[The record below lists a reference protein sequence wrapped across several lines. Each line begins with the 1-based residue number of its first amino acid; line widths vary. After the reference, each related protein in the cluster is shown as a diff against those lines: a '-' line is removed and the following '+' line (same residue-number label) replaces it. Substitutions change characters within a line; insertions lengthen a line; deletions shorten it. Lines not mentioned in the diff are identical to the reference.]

1 METQKKHIDVMK
13 TFRES
18 NPKLARTIPRFAT
31 RWVEKLIYQDQMNTV
46 INKYI
51 DYVGVEFQPKVIEE
65 LNLKIDVQ
73 GLENL
78 PESSR
83 GFYASNH
90 PFGILDGL
98 ILTYFV
104 GQKYGDLRAIGNDA
118 FLLIPELKPLIAA
131 VNVYGRSS
139 KEYISELDKVYKSD
153 VAITHFPAG
162 EVSRVYN
169 GKIQDAPWQKSFITK
184 AVQSERDVIPFYFHG
199 QNTPLFYKIFRF
211 RNFFRIKIN
220 FELVLLPRELFKK
233 KDNKIR
239 LVIGKPIAWQT
250 FDKRMSH
257 YDWAQKVRQYVYSLS
272 ENPES
277 DFIKLIEN

>member
-1 METQKKHIDVMK
+1 METSKKHIDVMK
-13 TFRES
+13 AFREG
-18 NPKLARTIPRFAT
+18 NPKLAKMIPRFAT
-31 RWVEKLIYQDQMNTV
+31 RWVEKLIHQDQMNFI

-51 DYVGVEFQPKVIEE
+51 DYVGIDFQPKIIEE
-65 LNLKIDVQ
+65 FNLKIDVQ
-73 GLENL
+73 GVGNL

-83 GFYASNH
+83 GFFASNH

-104 GQKYGDLRAIGNDA
+104 GQKYGDLKAIGNDA

-139 KEYISELDKVYKSD
+139 KEYVIELDKVYKSD

-162 EVSRVYN
+162 EVSRIYN
-169 GKIQDAPWQKSFITK
+169 GKIEDAPWQKSFITK
-184 AVQSERDVIPFYFHG
+184 AIESKRDIIPFYFHG
-199 QNTPLFYKIFRF
+199 QNSALFYNIFRF
-211 RNFFRIKIN
+211 RKCFGIKTN
-220 FELVLLPRELFKK
+220 LELVLLPREMFKK
-233 KDNKIR
+233 KDSEIR
-239 LVIGKPIAWQT
+239 VVIGKPIAWQT

-257 YDWAQKVRQYVYSLS
+257 YDWAQKVRQYVYSLN
-272 ENPES
+272 ETPNS